1 MLRKLLG
8 FDCMHENK
16 IFLFFLK
23 RKLIK
28 KKFEIFFNFKFF
40 LIKVS
45 KKTMYFNIE
54 SISYN
59 VNIQPDIM
67 QNY

>member
-1 MLRKLLG
+1 
-8 FDCMHENK
+8 MHENK